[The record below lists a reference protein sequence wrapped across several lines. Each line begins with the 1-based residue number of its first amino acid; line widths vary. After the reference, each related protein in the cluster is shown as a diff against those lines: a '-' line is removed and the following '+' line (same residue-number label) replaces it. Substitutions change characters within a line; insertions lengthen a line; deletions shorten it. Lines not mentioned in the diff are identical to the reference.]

1 MRKIYIVP
9 NIVTTANMFCGFY
22 SVILSIQGEFV
33 SASWAVLA
41 AAVFDMLD
49 GRIARLAKATSQFG
63 VEYDSLSDLISFGM
77 APGVL
82 AFQWALAPYGR
93 LGWLA
98 SFLYLACA
106 ALRLARFNCNT
117 ATMPKGFFQGLPSP
131 AAAGVMATLV
141 IFQHA
146 VGWPADAI
154 DAHIAKRHVALVLAL
169 TIASLMVSTIRFPS
183 FKELNWKSRTTFGY
197 LMVGVM
203 AMVLIAVKPEVTLFL
218 TLIGYVALSM
228 IWNVFRMFRAP
239 VATNS
244 AAKTH
249 SAE

>member
-1 MRKIYIVP
+1 
-9 NIVTTANMFCGFY
+9 
-22 SVILSIQGEFV
+22 
-33 SASWAVLA
+33 
-41 AAVFDMLD
+41 
-49 GRIARLAKATSQFG
+49 
-63 VEYDSLSDLISFGM
+63 M

-146 VGWPADAI
+146 TAWPADAL
-154 DAHIAKRHVALVLAL
+154 DAQFAKRHVALVLAL

-197 LMVGVM
+197 LMIGVM

-218 TLIGYVALSM
+218 TLTGYVALSM
-228 IWNVFRMFRAP
+228 VWNIFRVFRSP